1 MRTARPI
8 GAVLIALLVVC
19 TPAAAQVAD
28 PDPARFAKDMA
39 VFAEWDR
46 KNAPPKD
53 AVLFVGSSTIRL
65 WPTAERFP
73 DWPVIN
79 RGFGG
84 SHISDVNHFLDRV
97 VLQFDARVILLYA
110 GDNDIGSGKSPE
122 QVFGDYR
129 AFVDRVRAAKPT
141 AEIVFLPVKPSL
153 ARWELWETMRA
164 LNEMVRTY
172 SATQPRLHYIDV
184 APPMLGSDGR
194 PRPHLFI
201 EDGLHM
207 STAGYDLWTGL
218 VQNAVAPL
226 LVR

>member
-1 MRTARPI
+1 MRTARTF
-8 GAVLIALLVVC
+8 GALLIALLVVC

-28 PDPARFAKDMA
+28 PDPARFAKDIA
-39 VFAEWDR
+39 LFEEWDR

-84 SHISDVNHFLDRV
+84 SHISDVNHYLDRV
-97 VLQFDARVILLYA
+97 VLKYDARVILFYA
-110 GDNDIGSGKSPE
+110 GDNDIGNGKSPA
-122 QVFGDYR
+122 QVLEDYQ
-129 AFVDRVRAAKPT
+129 AFVSRVRAARPD
-141 AEIVFLPVKPSL
+141 AHIIFLPVKPSL
-153 ARWELWETMRA
+153 ARWTLWETMRT
-164 LNEMVRTY
+164 LNEMVRKY

-194 PRPHLFI
+194 PRPELFI

-207 STAGYDLWTGL
+207 SAAGYDLWTGL
-218 VQNAVAPL
+218 VQKAVAPL
-226 LVR
+226 LAR